1 MTLEMVN
8 LHHNLMVTSEVP
20 PAIQVRVVG
29 SRSIV
34 NNLSQARLTQTLDLS
49 GYKSGRHTFSLGPN
63 SFSLPRGVQVVRIQP
78 NPITLTLASTMTRTL
93 PIKPVLENNPA
104 EGYELVSANTRPAQV
119 TVKGPSPELAELKF
133 IPTLPIDLSFLKE
146 HTVIA
151 TDLDFKNLHLALKD
165 PVPILADI
173 QIGPKD
179 PDPDLFRDSRARPI
193 PKPPKSR
200 RPRSPSPLKAPGPW
214 CRTSSPKISRP
225 GWIPGTWPPAA
236 TASTSPWNCP
246 TASAWCAPAPP
257 PSPSPW
263 PSRHN
268 TRRSLLPSR
277 TQPVAQ
283 AFQPVRRRL
292 KPAAIIRLTAISYH
306 RPLTPEHFLIACSF
320 SP

>member
-1 MTLEMVN
+1 MTNWFGTLKRNRLLKLLSLLLAIALWFAVSGEERTETSLNMTLEMVN
-8 LHHNLMVTSEVP
+8 LNQNLMVTSEVP

-34 NNLSQARLTQTLDLS
+34 NNLSQARLTQTLDLN

-78 NPITLTLASTMTRTL
+78 NPITLTLAATMTRTL

-119 TVKGPSPELAELKF
+119 TVKGPSPELAELQF

-173 QIGPKD
+173 QIGPKALTRTFSGV
-179 PDPDLFRDSRARPI
+179 PVLPI

-214 CRTSSPKISRP
+214 CKTSNPKISRP
-225 GWIPGTWPPAA
+225 GWIPGTCPPAA
-236 TASTSPWNCP
+236 TVSPSPWTCP

-257 PSPSPW
+257 PSPSP
-263 PSRHN
+263 
-268 TRRSLLPSR
+268 
-277 TQPVAQ
+277 
-283 AFQPVRRRL
+283 
-292 KPAAIIRLTAISYH
+292 
-306 RPLTPEHFLIACSF
+306 
-320 SP
+320 